1 MADADSMDEI
11 LHGLANGNRRSLALA
26 LSLVESTAPADLD
39 RAAELLTRL
48 SAVPRPASRR
58 LCLTGAPGVGKST
71 LLEAFGM
78 ALIERGHRVAVLAID
93 PSSQKT
99 GGSILGD
106 KVRMQ
111 RLGVHDQA
119 FVRPSPSR
127 SALGGAAAATRDA
140 ILVCEAA
147 GFDTVIVETVGVGQ
161 SEIEAADLVD
171 LFVLLVLPTAGDDV
185 QGIKRGIMEVADA
198 IVVTKAD
205 LDADQAS
212 RATAMYRSILGLML
226 PSKPEWQTP
235 VAAVSAVTAA
245 GLQDLMDVVTA
256 FFSEDRRSAIEHVRR
271 HQRLQGFDLLLRR
284 RLTDMVSSDV
294 RLHARFN
301 ELRHRVAQDHLAP
314 TAAVHSLLQHCTIDL
329 TETL

>member
-1 MADADSMDEI
+1 MADADSIDDI
-11 LHGLANGNRRSLALA
+11 LHGLAGGNRRSLALA
-26 LSLVESTAPADLD
+26 LSLVESTAPTDLD
-39 RAAELLTRL
+39 RSAELLMRL
-48 SAVPRPASRR
+48 SEQPRKNTRR
-58 LCLTGAPGVGKST
+58 LCVTGAPGVGKST
-71 LLEAFGM
+71 LLEALGM

-93 PSSQKT
+93 PSSQRT

-140 ILVCEAA
+140 IAVCEAA

-205 LDADQAS
+205 LDPEQAV
-212 RATAMYRSILGLML
+212 RASAMYRSILGLML
-226 PSKPEWQTP
+226 PSKPHWQTP
-235 VAAVSAVTAA
+235 VVSVSAVTAA
-245 GLQDLMDVVTA
+245 GLQDVLDLLAT
-256 FFSEDRRSAIEHVRR
+256 FFSDERQTAIEQVR
-271 HQRLQGFDLLLRR
+271 HDQRLRGFDQQIRR
-284 RLTDMVSSDV
+284 RLTDLVTSDE
-294 RLHARFN
+294 RLRARLT
-301 ELRHRVAQDHLAP
+301 ELRRRVAQEHLAP
-314 TAAVHSLLQHCTIDL
+314 TAAVQTLLRHCTIEL